1 MSESLKLSIVTPSY
15 NYGRFLEQAII
26 SVTNQDYPNI
36 EYIVIDGASR
46 DNSVEIIRKHEKHI
60 AYWISEPDQDL
71 RYALQKGFARASG
84 DVVAWQ
90 NADDYYEPD
99 TFGRVM
105 RVFQENPD
113 VDLVYGNI
121 NIVNEDNRLVDE
133 LRHVPLYYPLDLF
146 VGLPFQNHA
155 AFFRRDLWERAGGIT
170 FYELNYDVDL
180 LLRLAREAVRPF
192 FLHYTIGNY
201 RNHAG
206 SLTFSKQA
214 EHLMADIWTVR
225 RRFQGRLRN
234 LPKWSLFPFMFAA
247 KVRRYAYLVY
257 QGDWDYI
264 IQHSRAVLNGTTA
277 TR

>member
-1 MSESLKLSIVTPSY
+1 
-15 NYGRFLEQAII
+15 
-26 SVTNQDYPNI
+26 
-36 EYIVIDGASR
+36 
-46 DNSVEIIRKHEKHI
+46 
-60 AYWISEPDQDL
+60 
-71 RYALQKGFARASG
+71 
-84 DVVAWQ
+84 
-90 NADDYYEPD
+90 
-99 TFGRVM
+99 M

-121 NIVNEDNRLVDE
+121 NIVDENNRCIDE

-155 AFFRRDLWERAGGIT
+155 AFFRRSLWERAGGIT
-170 FYELNYDVDL
+170 FHELNYDVDL
-180 LLRLAREAVRPF
+180 LLRLAREAVRPL

-214 EHLMADIWTVR
+214 EHLMADIWTIR
-225 RRFQGRLRN
+225 RRFLGRWRKF
-234 LPKWSLFPFMFAA
+234 PKWSLIPFALAA
-247 KVRRYAYLVY
+247 KVRRYAYLMY

-264 IQHSRAVLNGTTA
+264 FQHSRAVLNGTTA